1 MSKELAVNGFLNE
14 RGKPYA
20 AKSVASMCG
29 RLDEVFFGSLVD
41 ITGPFTSC
49 PLYPQQRT
57 FVGAVGMSEKCQ
69 KADIGD
75 RSIRVSL
82 SAPSPN
88 KGNYR

>member
-1 MSKELAVNGFLNE
+1 MAFST
-14 RGKPYA
+14 
-20 AKSVASMCG
+20 SVANPTPQSLLRAWCG
-29 RLDEVFFGSLVD
+29 RLDEVGFGSLAD

-82 SAPSPN
+82 SAPSPDN
-88 KGNYR
+88 GNYR